1 MPNVHE
7 RLMVT
12 AENFLAVSADLFR
25 LRRYLKSGQDAAAA
39 LGMLDFLA
47 TDPDTPDEIRV
58 RVKRIHEVAR
68 KRVFE
73 SHILWFRSKM
83 QPRMSGQSDLE
94 SSAAAHVDALDE
106 RFQAAVQA
114 AIDEVG

>member
-1 MPNVHE
+1 MANVHK
-7 RLMVT
+7 RLMV
-12 AENFLAVSADLFR
+12 AASNFLSASADSFS

-39 LGMLDFLA
+39 LGILDFLA
-47 TDPDTPDEIRV
+47 ADPETPDEVRA

-68 KRVFE
+68 KRIFE
-73 SHILWFRSKM
+73 SHILWFKSKI

-94 SSAAAHVDALDE
+94 SDAAAHVDDLDE
-106 RFQAAVQA
+106 GFQAAVQA